1 MSDFYKLSPD
11 EQAVLYEELAR
22 LVLPEWGETDAQ
34 LSVIKMRENAVFK
47 LISSNGDKKVLRI
60 HRAGYHSNEAL
71 HSESLWIQALADSG
85 VQTPRVIPTRKNDL
99 FVVADSTLAGKPR
112 QIDMFEWV
120 DGEELGSLEEG
131 VNTDH
136 DTMLH
141 NFRVIGEL
149 AASVHNQ
156 SSTWE
161 IPGGFSRHAWD
172 VDGITGDLP
181 FWGRFWE
188 LDTLTSSQRELIVK
202 VRGRLQKELSA
213 FGQEK
218 SRYSLIHAD
227 MVPENVL
234 IDGKNVHLI
243 DFDDAGFGWH
253 MFELATALI
262 FYTGTDYF
270 NDIRDAY
277 VEGYRSLRE
286 LSEDD
291 LLQLPLFMMARA
303 TTYLGW
309 VHTRRE
315 TETARELTPMIV
327 ELVMGIAEEYMSG

>member
-213 FGQEK
+213 FGQENP
-218 SRYSLIHAD
+218 D
-227 MVPENVL
+227 TV
-234 IDGKNVHLI
+234 
-243 DFDDAGFGWH
+243 
-253 MFELATALI
+253 
-262 FYTGTDYF
+262 
-270 NDIRDAY
+270 
-277 VEGYRSLRE
+277 
-286 LSEDD
+286 
-291 LLQLPLFMMARA
+291 
-303 TTYLGW
+303 
-309 VHTRRE
+309 
-315 TETARELTPMIV
+315 
-327 ELVMGIAEEYMSG
+327 